1 MVWGERV
8 GGAWRGMVF
17 TYHHYHS
24 SVHEVLGIVRVTAR
38 LAFGGES
45 GVALVLETGDVAV
58 TVAGV
63 GRCNPGAGE
72 GFLVVGAYLRG

>member
-1 MVWGERV
+1 MGRRSERWV
-8 GGAWRGMVF
+8 
-17 TYHHYHS
+17 HYVPPLPLHC
-24 SVHEVLGIVRVTAR
+24 HEVLGIVRVTAR
-38 LAFGGES
+38 PAFGGES

-63 GRCNPGAGE
+63 GQCNPRAGE